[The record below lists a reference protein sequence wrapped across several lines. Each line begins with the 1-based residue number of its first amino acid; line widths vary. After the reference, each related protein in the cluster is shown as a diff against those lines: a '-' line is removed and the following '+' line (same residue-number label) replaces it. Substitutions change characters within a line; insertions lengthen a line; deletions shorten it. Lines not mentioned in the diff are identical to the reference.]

1 MTVSSILSGKPT
13 VPTIILTPDET
24 IGTLADRLSSANI
37 GAVVVGDGQG
47 KIEGIISERDI
58 VHGLAE
64 HGSDLLTKPISTMM
78 TRTVQTCAPD
88 DSVVSAMDTMSRYG
102 IRHLPVVED
111 GRLVGIISMR
121 DILRSRV

>member
-1 MTVSSILSGKPT
+1 MTVSDILSGKPS

-24 IGTLADRLSSANI
+24 IGALANRLSSANI

-78 TRTVQTCAPD
+78 TQTVQTCAPD
-88 DSVVSAMDTMSRYG
+88 DSVDRVMDIMSRYG

-121 DILRSRV
+121 DVVRSRL

>member
-1 MTVSSILSGKPT
+1 MTVRDILSQKPS
-13 VPTIILTPDET
+13 VPTIVLTPDET
-24 IGTLADRLSSANI
+24 IGALADRLSSANV

-47 KIEGIISERDI
+47 NIEGIISERDI

-64 HGSDLLTKPISTMM
+64 YGSDLLAKPISTMM
-78 TRTVQTCAPD
+78 TRTVQTCAPG
-88 DSVVSAMDTMSRYG
+88 DSVVSVMDTMSRYG

-121 DILRSRV
+121 DVFRGRL